1 MAATI
6 THKASVTSGT
16 NATSYA
22 TGSWTPT
29 ANRLAL
35 CTVQNELSGTPSE
48 PTTLTGNTI
57 TYVKAAGYLDDTS
70 GTQSRITT
78 YIGLTGVAP
87 SAGAVT
93 ADFGVETELGCN
105 IVVEEV
111 DGGYI
116 LGLALDAIVQSKT
129 GTVNGSGT
137 SETITL
143 DAGITAGNASYGV
156 FHHQAAET
164 STEGSGYTPLGN
176 LNHAGPSSALLSEYK
191 ASGSTTVDASW
202 TTSSGRG
209 GIAFEIK
216 AAAGAAAPVK
226 HLAIL
231 GVG

>member
-116 LGLALDAIVQSKT
+116 LGLRRDCTKQNRNGQRVRNIRDDYT
-129 GTVNGSGT
+129 GRRYHGGQCVLWR
-137 SETITL
+137 I
-143 DAGITAGNASYGV
+143 
-156 FHHQAAET
+156 
-164 STEGSGYTPLGN
+164 
-176 LNHAGPSSALLSEYK
+176 PSSSRRNIYRRF
-191 ASGSTTVDASW
+191 GVYTV
-202 TTSSGRG
+202 R
-209 GIAFEIK
+209 
-216 AAAGAAAPVK
+216 
-226 HLAIL
+226 
-231 GVG
+231 